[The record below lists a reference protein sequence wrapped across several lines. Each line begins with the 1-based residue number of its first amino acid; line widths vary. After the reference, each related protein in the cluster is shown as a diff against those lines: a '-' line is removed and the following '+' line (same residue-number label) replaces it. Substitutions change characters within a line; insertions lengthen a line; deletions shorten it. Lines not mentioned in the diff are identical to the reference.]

1 MKELEEHLMT
11 RTNAIRPFPIEDPD
25 AAPGARSGLP
35 VVVIGAGPVGLAA
48 AAHLL
53 DRGLEPL
60 VLEAGPQVGANIAQ
74 WRHVR
79 LFSPWCLAL
88 DPVSVRLLDQAGWTG
103 PDPDALSTG
112 ADLLEDYLE
121 PLGALPPLASRIRLN
136 TTVVAVARHDLDK
149 VRSPGRDQLP
159 FLVRVRDRDGRLQ
172 DLKAR
177 AVIDAS
183 GTWTQPNPLGACGLP
198 ALGES
203 DAGARITYGLPEI
216 GGRDRSRYAGRRT
229 VVVGAGHSAATS
241 LLALAELQ
249 QQAPDT
255 EVVWAVR
262 SATPRPL
269 VGKGSAEADE
279 LPARGRL
286 ATDLAALVAD
296 GHIELVIGFRIH
308 TVEPAGDRVRLA
320 GDHLLGDDVVQA
332 QDLVVEADEVIA
344 ATGFRPDHAIAAEL
358 RLALEPAL
366 ESAAALGPLIDPNVH
381 TCGTVPAHGI
391 AELAHPEPG
400 YVIVGM
406 KSYGRAPT
414 FLLATGY
421 QQVRSV
427 VAALAGDH
435 AGALERD
442 QGPPA
447 AALCARN
454 RDLLAGAQRDRQL
467 LLSIPTAP
475 GGTTAAPGRTAADWS
490 TASCCP

>member
-1 MKELEEHLMT
+1 
-11 RTNAIRPFPIEDPD
+11 
-25 AAPGARSGLP
+25 
-35 VVVIGAGPVGLAA
+35 VVIGAGPVGLAA

-60 VLEAGPQVGANIAQ
+60 VLEAGPRVGANIAQ
-74 WRHVR
+74 WGHVR

-88 DPVSVRLLDQAGWTG
+88 DPVSASLLEQAGWTG
-103 PDPDALSTG
+103 PDPDGLPTG
-112 ADLLEDYLE
+112 ADLLERYLQ
-121 PLGALPPLASRIRLN
+121 PLAAVPALASRIRLH
-136 TTVVAVARHDLDK
+136 TTVVAVARQYLDK

-159 FLVRVRDRDGRLQ
+159 FLVRVSDRDGRLA
-172 DLKAR
+172 DLQAR

-183 GTWTQPNPLGACGLP
+183 GTWTQPNPLGASGLP
-198 ALGES
+198 AFGES
-203 DAGARITYGLPEI
+203 DAGARITYGLPDI
-216 GGRDRSRYAGRRT
+216 GGRDRDRYAGRRT

-269 VGKGSAEADE
+269 VGKSSAEADE

-286 ATDLAALVAD
+286 ATDLAALVED
-296 GHIELVIGFRIH
+296 GRIELVAGFRIH
-308 TVEPAGDRVRLA
+308 TIEPAGDRVRLA
-320 GDHLLGDDVVQA
+320 GDHFHGDDVSQT
-332 QDLVVEADEVIA
+332 QNLVVEADAVIA

-366 ESAAALGPLIDPNVH
+366 ESAAALGSLIDPNVH

-391 AELAHPEPG
+391 TELAHPEPG
-400 YVIVGM
+400 YVVVGM

-427 VAALAGDH
+427 VAALAGDQ
-435 AGALERD
+435 AGAARRD

-447 AALCARN
+447 TALCARN
-454 RDLLAGAQRDRQL
+454 RDLLASAQRRRQL
-467 LLSIPTAP
+467 VPSVPAAS
-475 GGTTAAPGRTAADWS
+475 GGTTAALGGTAADWS
-490 TASCCP
+490 AATCCP

>member
-1 MKELEEHLMT
+1 MNE
-11 RTNAIRPFPIEDPD
+11 NGSSQPFWVDHPD
-25 AAPGARSGLP
+25 AAPTTRTGLP
-35 VVVIGAGPVGLAA
+35 VVIIGAGPVGLAG

-60 VLEAGPQVGANIAQ
+60 VLEAGPQVGANVAQ

-79 LFSPWCLAL
+79 LFSPWCLTL

-103 PDPDALSTG
+103 PDPDALPTG

-121 PLGALPPLASRIRLN
+121 PLAALPALASRIRLQ
-136 TTVVAVARHDLDK
+136 TTVVAVAHRDLDK
-149 VRSPGRDQLP
+149 VHSPGRDQLP
-159 FLVRVRDRDGRLQ
+159 FLVRVRDRDGHVRDLQ
-172 DLKAR
+172 AR

-183 GTWTQPNPLGACGLP
+183 GTWTQPNPLGASGLP
-198 ALGES
+198 ALGEP
-203 DAGARITYGLPEI
+203 DAASWVAYGLPDI
-216 GGRDRSRYAGRRT
+216 LGSDRARYAGRRT
-229 VVVGAGHSAATS
+229 VVVGAGPSAATS

-249 QQAPDT
+249 QQAPET
-255 EVVWAVR
+255 EIVWAVR

-269 VGKGSAEADE
+269 VGKGNAEADE

-286 ATDLAALVAD
+286 ATDLAALVDA
-296 GHIELVIGFRIH
+296 GRIQLVTGFRISG
-308 TVEPAGDRVRLA
+308 VETTSQRVRLV
-320 GDHLLGDDVVQA
+320 GDQFLGDNLTITHRLA
-332 QDLVVEADEVIA
+332 VEADEVVA

-358 RLALEPAL
+358 RLGLEPAL

-400 YVIVGM
+400 YAIVGM

-427 VAALAGDH
+427 VAALAGDR
-435 AGALERD
+435 AGAARRD

-447 AALCARN
+447 VALCARN
-454 RDLLAGAQRDRQL
+454 RDLLASVQRRGQL
-467 LLSIPTAP
+467 VRSVPEGP
-475 GGTTAAPGRTAADWS
+475 SGTAADWS
-490 TASCCP
+490 AVASCG

>member
-1 MKELEEHLMT
+1 MT
-11 RTNAIRPFPIEDPD
+11 RTNGIHPFAIEDPD

-53 DRGLEPL
+53 DHGLEPL
-60 VLEAGPQVGANIAQ
+60 VMEAGPQVGANIDQ

-103 PDPDALSTG
+103 PHPAALPTG
-112 ADLLEDYLE
+112 ADLLEDYLT
-121 PLGALPPLASRIRLN
+121 PLAALPALASRIRLN
-136 TTVVAVARHDLDK
+136 TRVVAVARRDLDR

-159 FLVRVRDRDGRLQ
+159 FLVRVRDRDGRLA
-172 DLKAR
+172 DLQAR

-183 GTWTQPNPLGACGLP
+183 GTWTQPNPLGASGLP
-198 ALGES
+198 ALGEP
-203 DAGARITYGLPEI
+203 DGGARITYGLPDI
-216 GGRDRSRYAGRRT
+216 GGRDRERYAGRRT

-241 LLALAELQ
+241 LLALADLQ
-249 QQAPDT
+249 EQAPGT
-255 EVVWAVR
+255 EVVWGVR

-286 ATDLAALVAD
+286 ATDLAALVEV
-296 GHIELVIGFRIH
+296 GRIELVSGFRIH
-308 TVEPAGDRVRLA
+308 TVEPAGDRVRLV
-320 GDHLLGDDVVQA
+320 GDHFPGDDLLQA
-332 QDLVVEADEVIA
+332 QDLVVEADAVIA

-366 ESAAALGPLIDPNVH
+366 ESPTALGPLIDPNVH

-435 AGALERD
+435 DGAGRRD

-447 AALCARN
+447 AAMCARN
-454 RDLLAGAQRDRQL
+454 RDLLASAQRRRQL
-467 LLSIPTAP
+467 LLSIPAAP

-490 TASCCP
+490 TATCCP

>member
-1 MKELEEHLMT
+1 MT
-11 RTNAIRPFPIEDPD
+11 RTNGIHPFAIEDPD
-25 AAPGARSGLP
+25 AAPSARTGLP

-60 VLEAGPQVGANIAQ
+60 VLEAGPRAGANIAQ

-88 DPVSVRLLDQAGWTG
+88 DPVSVRLLDQASWTG
-103 PDPDALSTG
+103 PDPDALPTG
-112 ADLLEDYLE
+112 ADLLERYLK
-121 PLGALPPLASRIRLN
+121 PLAALPALASRIRLH
-136 TTVVAVARHDLDK
+136 TRVVAVARQDLDK

-159 FLVRVRDRDGRLQ
+159 FQVRVRDRDGRLA
-172 DLKAR
+172 DLQAR

-183 GTWTQPNPLGACGLP
+183 GTWTQPNPLGASGLP
-198 ALGES
+198 ALGEP
-203 DAGARITYGLPEI
+203 DAASRIAYGLPDI
-216 GGRDRSRYAGRRT
+216 GGRDRERYAGRRT

-249 QQAPDT
+249 QQVPGT

-269 VGKGSAEADE
+269 VGKGSADADE

-286 ATDLAALVAD
+286 ATDLAALVEA
-296 GHIELVIGFRIH
+296 GRIELVTGFRISAVAQ
-308 TVEPAGDRVRLA
+308 TGDRVRLA
-320 GDHLLGDDVVQA
+320 GDHFQGDDVVQA
-332 QDLVVEADEVIA
+332 QNLVVEADEVIA

-381 TCGTVPAHGI
+381 TCGTVPAHGM

-427 VAALAGDH
+427 VAALAGDR
-435 AGALERD
+435 AGAARRD
-442 QGPPA
+442 QGSPA
-447 AALCARN
+447 AAMCAITRG
-454 RDLLAGAQRDRQL
+454 LLASAQRDRQL
-467 LLSIPTAP
+467 LLSIPAAP
-475 GGTTAAPGRTAADWS
+475 GGTTASLGGTAADWS
-490 TASCCP
+490 AASCCP

>member
-1 MKELEEHLMT
+1 MNRDNGHQ
-11 RTNAIRPFPIEDPD
+11 PFPPGDPD
-25 AAPGARSGLP
+25 GAPTANTGLP

-60 VLEAGPQVGANIAQ
+60 VLEAGPQVGANVAQ

-79 LFSPWCLAL
+79 LFSPWCLVL

-103 PDPDALSTG
+103 PDPDALPTG
-112 ADLLEDYLE
+112 ADLLDDYLA
-121 PLGALPPLASRIRLN
+121 PLAALPALAGRIRLH
-136 TTVVAVARHDLDK
+136 TRVVAVARHDLDK

-159 FLVRVRDRDGRLQ
+159 FQVRARDRHGQLHDLQ
-172 DLKAR
+172 AR

-183 GTWTQPNPLGACGLP
+183 GTWTQPNPLGASGLP
-198 ALGES
+198 ALGEA
-203 DAGARITYGLPEI
+203 DTAARIAYGLPDI
-216 GGRDRSRYAGRRT
+216 TGRDRDRYAGRRT
-229 VVVGAGHSAATS
+229 LVVGAGHSAATS

-249 QQAPDT
+249 QQDPRT
-255 EVVWAVR
+255 QIVWAVR
-262 SATPRPL
+262 SASPRPL
-269 VGKGSAEADE
+269 VGKGSAQADE

-286 ATDLAALVAD
+286 ATDLAALVAT
-296 GHIELVIGFRIH
+296 GRIELATGLRIH
-308 TVEPAGDRVRLA
+308 TIEPAGNRVRLV
-320 GDHLLGDDVVQA
+320 GDQLHHQDPASA
-332 QDLVVEADEVIA
+332 QSLSVEADQVVA

-400 YVIVGM
+400 YVVVGI

-427 VAALAGDH
+427 AAALAGDRTD
-435 AGALERD
+435 ATRRD

-447 AALCARN
+447 AAACATN
-454 RDLLAGAQRDRQL
+454 RTLLA
-467 LLSIPTAP
+467 
-475 GGTTAAPGRTAADWS
+475 S
-490 TASCCP
+490 TRHSRPRLATNGLA